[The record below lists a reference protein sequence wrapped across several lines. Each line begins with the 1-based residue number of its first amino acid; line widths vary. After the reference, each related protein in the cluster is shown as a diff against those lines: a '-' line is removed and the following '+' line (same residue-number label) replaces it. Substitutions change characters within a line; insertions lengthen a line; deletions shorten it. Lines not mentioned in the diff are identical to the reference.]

1 MKPIQRRAFI
11 RNAGAAVAAT
21 AATGA
26 ATATA
31 TAGASATAATSQQ
44 PLFGGNVQPSGEE
57 TAIQQLHHTFVARLN
72 TRQHA
77 DLHVLFASE
86 TATSQQILPLPVYI
100 LGHAQHQDSI
110 SIAPDQQH
118 ATARFHCLARLE
130 APLSA
135 SAPFS
140 LLEMARQQGQGVTRW
155 WEAGAFE
162 SEYVKV
168 ASLWKITRLSFQAT
182 CREPATRLETPP
194 TPASEPASAPS

>member
-31 TAGASATAATSQQ
+31 GASATAATSQQ

-57 TAIQQLHHTFVARLN
+57 AAIQRLHHTFVARLN

-77 DLHVLFASE
+77 GLHALFASE
-86 TATSQQILPLPVYI
+86 TATPQQMLPLPVYI

-135 SAPFS
+135 SASVS
-140 LLEMARQQGQGVTRW
+140 LLEMARQQGQSVTQW
-155 WEAGAFE
+155 WEAGALE

-168 ASLWKITRLSFQAT
+168 ASLWKINRISFHAT
-182 CREPATRLETPP
+182 GREPTTRLETPP
-194 TPASEPASAPS
+194 TPASEPASAPC